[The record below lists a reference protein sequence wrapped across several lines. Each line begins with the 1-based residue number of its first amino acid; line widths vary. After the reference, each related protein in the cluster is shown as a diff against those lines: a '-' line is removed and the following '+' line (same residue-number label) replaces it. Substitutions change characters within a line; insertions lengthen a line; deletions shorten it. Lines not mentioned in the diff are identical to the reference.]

1 MIAFKRAFEAA
12 ALATAALAIT
22 AHAAPADEEVGDAT
36 QILVSSN
43 IKSTSSPLTRDISVE
58 IDKAAFRADIDRY
71 VRSVNDEIRATL
83 ADALKPARLA
93 PEIRLAD
100 DGAPRTRG

>member
-22 AHAAPADEEVGDAT
+22 AHAAPADEEVGDAP
-36 QILVSSN
+36 QILV
-43 IKSTSSPLTRDISVE
+43 SVE